1 MVTHRSR
8 RSTALRSAVLLGT
21 ALALARGVDFP
32 LKIGS
37 DDIEYYAET
46 YDIDG
51 LQWALESVFNLSHRV
66 RGDAGDRPLL
76 EAQVAM
82 GGGAH
87 YTTAYKLRCDLEQVK
102 QALKI
107 QKYGLK
113 YISPW
118 VYHRASRRAARR
130 IGRRRPRSIVSS
142 QKKARSVGRSLEL
155 VDVD

>member
-8 RSTALRSAVLLGT
+8 RSAALRSAVLLGM

-107 QKYGLK
+107 HKNVASN
-113 YISPW
+113 I
-118 VYHRASRRAARR
+118 SRRGYITAR
-130 IGRRRPRSIVSS
+130 
-142 QKKARSVGRSLEL
+142 VG
-155 VDVD
+155 VQHDT